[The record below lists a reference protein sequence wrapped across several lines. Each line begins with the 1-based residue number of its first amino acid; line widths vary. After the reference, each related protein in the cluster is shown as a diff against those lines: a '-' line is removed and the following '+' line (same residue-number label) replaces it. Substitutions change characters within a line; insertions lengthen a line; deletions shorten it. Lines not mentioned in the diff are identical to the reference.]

1 MNTTKEIE
9 WCCLIHEK
17 TKKNKKQ
24 KTNKKMKR
32 NKKEILMT
40 WIDY

>member
-17 TKKNKKQ
+17 KQKNKKQ
-24 KTNKKMKR
+24 KTNKK
-32 NKKEILMT
+32 NEKKQKGNTDDM
-40 WIDY
+40 D